1 MSGYDDLLGS
11 SNAGFQDSLEDNPFA
26 DATSHN
32 TNVAQS
38 MIEPRQTS
46 TESST
51 EPAADYGQMSKSLNN
66 LSIDKSPTTQYTPQ
80 DSPYEQYREETEPT
94 TSEFEQTDI
103 VPESGSR
110 PYFEVSVEEPQKVG
124 DAINAHTVYKVRTKT
139 NSSAFRSN
147 EMVVSRRYR
156 DFLWLYNQLTTG
168 NPGVIVPPVPEKHAL
183 GRFQDEFVESRR
195 IALERCLRKIV
206 AHPMLYGDPD
216 LKVFLESESFN
227 IDKNQKRAEPDTPK
241 VGFMRSFGETLSN
254 AATSPFT
261 KFVEIDE
268 WFDTRRNQLDI
279 LDGQLK
285 SLLKSVEAVVKQRK
299 DLGTASFDYGDSMI
313 ALASAE
319 LNRPLSVHLTVL
331 GELQQKMKDLHE
343 KQAKND
349 VLTLE
354 HTIDEYIRL
363 IGSIKVAFN
372 SRAKAY
378 QVYQNAASDLSKKK
392 AAYEKLKVQPKTR
405 HDKLTQSEQEI
416 ATGEQ
421 KMESYRKE
429 FEEISKLIKSELD
442 RFDKEKV
449 EDFKIGVESFLES
462 IIENQKQII
471 ALWESYFEQTADSD
485 EPEPEQEMA

>member
-1 MSGYDDLLGS
+1 MSGYDDLLSS
-11 SNAGFQDSLEDNPFA
+11 SNVGFQDSLEDNPFA

-32 TNVAQS
+32 ANVAQS
-38 MIEPRQTS
+38 MIEPRRTAPEQPN
-46 TESST
+46 
-51 EPAADYGQMSKSLNN
+51 EPAEDYNQMSKSLNN
-66 LSIDKSPTTQYTPQ
+66 LSIDKSPSTQYKEPETDYDQYAEENTPK
-80 DSPYEQYREETEPT
+80 
-94 TSEFEQTDI
+94 TSEFEQTDS

-124 DAINAHTVYKVRTKT
+124 DAINAHTVYKVRTK
-139 NSSAFRSN
+139 
-147 EMVVSRRYR
+147 
-156 DFLWLYNQLTTG
+156 
-168 NPGVIVPPVPEKHAL
+168 
-183 GRFQDEFVESRR
+183 
-195 IALERCLRKIV
+195 
-206 AHPMLYGDPD
+206 
-216 LKVFLESESFN
+216 
-227 IDKNQKRAEPDTPK
+227 KNQKRAEPETPK
-241 VGFMRSFGETLSN
+241 IGFMRSFGETLSN

-261 KFVEIDE
+261 KFVEVDE

-299 DLGTASFDYGDSMI
+299 DLGAASFDYGDSMI

-363 IGSIKVAFN
+363 IGSIKLAFN
-372 SRAKAY
+372 SRAKTY
-378 QVYQNAASDLSKKK
+378 QIYQTSASDLAKRK

-405 HDKLTQSEQEI
+405 QDKLVQAEQEI
-416 ATGEQ
+416 AEGEQ
-421 KMESYRKE
+421 KVESSRKE

-449 EDFKIGVESFLES
+449 EDFKVGVENFLES

-471 ALWESYFEQTADSD
+471 ALWESYFENTADS
-485 EPEPEQEMA
+485 EEREQEMV

>member
-1 MSGYDDLLGS
+1 MSGYDDLLTS
-11 SNAGFQDSLEDNPFA
+11 SNSGFQDSLEDNPFA

-32 TNVAQS
+32 SNVAQS

-46 TESST
+46 TESNV
-51 EPAADYGQMSKSLNN
+51 EQAEDYSQMSKSLNN
-66 LSIDKSPTTQYTPQ
+66 LSIDKSPSTQYSSQ
-80 DSPYEQYREETEPT
+80 DTTYEPYEEENEPI
-94 TSEFEQTDI
+94 TSEFDHTDS

-139 NSSAFRSN
+139 NSSAFRSS

-156 DFLWLYNQLTTG
+156 DFLWLYNQLTVG

-227 IDKNQKRAEPDTPK
+227 IDKNQKRAEPETPK
-241 VGFMRSFGETLSN
+241 VGFMRSFGETISN

-261 KFVEIDE
+261 KFVEVDE

-313 ALASAE
+313 ALATAE

-349 VLTLE
+349 ILTLE

-378 QVYQNAASDLSKKK
+378 QIYQNTASDLAKKK

-405 HDKLTQSEQEI
+405 QDKLSQSEQEI
-416 ATGEQ
+416 TAGEQ
-421 KMESYRKE
+421 KVESYRKE

-449 EDFKIGVESFLES
+449 EDFKTGVENFLES

-471 ALWESYFEQTADSD
+471 ALWESYFELTADSE
-485 EPEPEQEMA
+485 EPEHQHEMA

>member
-1 MSGYDDLLGS
+1 MSGYDDLLSS
-11 SNAGFQDSLEDNPFA
+11 SNTGFQDSLDDNPFA

-32 TNVAQS
+32 ANIAQS
-38 MIEPRQTS
+38 MIEPRHTAPP
-46 TESST
+46 
-51 EPAADYGQMSKSLNN
+51 EPPTDQAEDYSQMSKSLNN
-66 LSIDKSPTTQYTPQ
+66 LSIDRSPNTQHSQNETHH
-80 DSPYEQYREETEPT
+80 EQYENE
-94 TSEFEQTDI
+94 SALNSAEFDQTDS

-147 EMVVSRRYR
+147 EMIVSRRYR
-156 DFLWLYNQLTTG
+156 DFLWLYTQLTNG

-227 IDKNQKRAEPDTPK
+227 IDKNQKRAEPETPK
-241 VGFMRSFGETLSN
+241 IGFMRSFGETLSN

-261 KFVEIDE
+261 KFVEVDE

-299 DLGTASFDYGDSMI
+299 DLGAASFDYGDSMI

-343 KQAKND
+343 TQAKND

-372 SRAKAY
+372 SRAKTY
-378 QVYQNAASDLSKKK
+378 QIYQTAASDLAKRK

-405 HDKLTQSEQEI
+405 QDKLTQSEQEI
-416 ATGEQ
+416 AEGEQ
-421 KMESYRKE
+421 KVEASRKE
-429 FEEISKLIKSELD
+429 FEDISKLIKSELD

-449 EDFKIGVESFLES
+449 EDFKVGVESFLES

-471 ALWESYFEQTADSD
+471 ALWESYFESTADSS
-485 EPEPEQEMA
+485 EPEQEMV